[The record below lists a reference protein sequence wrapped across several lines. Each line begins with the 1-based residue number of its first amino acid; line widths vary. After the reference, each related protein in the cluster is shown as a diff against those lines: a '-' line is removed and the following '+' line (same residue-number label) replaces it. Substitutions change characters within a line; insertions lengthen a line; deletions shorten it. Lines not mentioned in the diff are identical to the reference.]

1 MDVFFLLTVNLFNIR
16 QKTMYKKNLKFLVM
30 SKDMAKSLV
39 AAALMVAFSTPV
51 AANTATGSRS
61 ASGAFS
67 KQADGI
73 VMRTGADGS
82 NNWGAMQGVKGLEDL
97 IGKTEAEIK
106 NAALT
111 PGSTLSDAEPD
122 KVFFL
127 YNVKTGKFLNAGGYW
142 GTHVSLKDYPLSLWA
157 ETHTYKLP
165 SSSTTQTLIDF
176 IQNMETG
183 QGKYLGWVGKDGGTG
198 TDDGVFIDR
207 HQDEN
212 THYGWV
218 FEPLKN
224 DTQNTYKIYTYATN
238 KPYSTLIAKSTK
250 YYLCANGDETD
261 QDKNCGAFSESYIE
275 SKNYDA
281 YSTWRVLSMKQIYD
295 LITEQS
301 SDNMTSAL
309 DLSYRLDCPGFSR
322 GDKDIKEKWKLS
334 TFATGTN
341 ATGTKGG
348 WRFGLEKL
356 HNTEKTLT
364 GSGGSG
370 ESTDLDKYDFNG
382 LSSSNPYTF
391 DKITYT
397 GKEDYERRLGKYF
410 CADAKNLRGVIYQDV
425 DIKAPGSYIIE
436 CKGYSTTKKA
446 KIFATW
452 LDKEGKED
460 KASLHQNVLNQV
472 SYMPKTE
479 QVLLHVNEQN
489 MDYAGKNFY
498 GQRKYINTVLVQ
510 VPDITPK
517 PSDGNYGTIR
527 FGLIIGDN
535 QDDTDVHD
543 VKNEWTVFDDFRLLY
558 ASDDNG
564 VDLILDEDRDNLSYL
579 KDCDIT
585 YKNRVLHL
593 NKTFTKDKWNSFV
606 LPVSLKRDQFRQ
618 AFGANA
624 RLAKLSGLTSS
635 EIQFKTID
643 MDGMADNVD
652 VLDAYTPYIIF
663 PTKIHDTDKTKVSP
677 AYKASLTKRN
687 GESTPV
693 VIKANHY
700 DIPNVTFKT
709 DDANKNDLSQMNTD
723 TWVSDVTTTVE
734 NSNGSMKAYGTF
746 ARTFGQNVTQNVT
759 DEKADDYGVYKFT
772 DHYIISKRDD
782 LKGSYFFDKGNLY
795 YSSERVR
802 GLRGFSCWFKPVNSS
817 SATTKLNLYID
828 GVANGTTGIDDV
840 AFGDEEPIGKAAK
853 GIYNMNGQLVS
864 NGSDT
869 TNLPAGMYIVNGK
882 KCVVK

>member
-1 MDVFFLLTVNLFNIR
+1 
-16 QKTMYKKNLKFLVM
+16 MYKKNLKFLVM

-61 ASGAFS
+61 ESGAFS

-82 NNWGAMQGVKGLEDL
+82 NGSNALGGAIGLEYL
-97 IGKTEAEIK
+97 VGKTEDQIK
-106 NAALT
+106 NAALK
-111 PGSTLSDAEPD
+111 PGSELNDNKPD
-122 KVFFL
+122 EVFFL

-157 ETHTYKLP
+157 ETHEYKF
-165 SSSTTQTLIDF
+165 STGFLSTDTKTLIDF
-176 IQNMETG
+176 IQNLETG
-183 QGKYLGWVGKDGGTG
+183 QDKYLGWVGKEGGTG

-207 HQDEN
+207 HQGEK
-212 THYGWV
+212 THCGWV
-218 FEPLKN
+218 FVPLN
-224 DTQNTYKIYTYATN
+224 DEQHTYKIYTYAT
-238 KPYSTLIAKSTK
+238 KTPSSSDTK
-250 YYLCANGDETD
+250 FYLCANGDDTD
-261 QDKNCGAFSESYIE
+261 QDKNCGAFSDSYIT
-275 SKNYDA
+275 SKNYED
-281 YSTWRVLSMKQIYD
+281 YSTWRVLSMKQISD
-295 LITEQS
+295 LLSEN

-322 GDKDIKEKWKLS
+322 GDKDIKKWKVS
-334 TFATGTN
+334 TS

-348 WRFGLEKL
+348 WRFGLEHL
-356 HNTEKTLT
+356 HNKENTLKESADATELYDYDVKDLPSKTP
-364 GSGGSG
+364 
-370 ESTDLDKYDFNG
+370 Y
-382 LSSSNPYTF
+382 YTF
-391 DKITYT
+391 EGSEYKDK
-397 GKEDYERRLGKYF
+397 DNYERHLGKYF

-425 DIKAPGSYIIE
+425 KIKAPGSYLIE

-460 KASLHQNVLNQV
+460 NASLHQNVLNQV

-510 VPDITPK
+510 VPDTK

-527 FGLIIGDN
+527 FGLIIGDDQN
-535 QDDTDVHD
+535 DTKVDAA
-543 VKNEWTVFDDFRLLY
+543 NEWTVFDDFRLLY
-558 ASDDNG
+558 ASDENST
-564 VDLILDEDRDNLSYL
+564 DLILDEDRDNLDYL
-579 KDCDIT
+579 KDCSTT
-585 YKNRVLHL
+585 YKNTVLHL

-635 EIQFKTID
+635 EIQFQTVNMDAPD
-643 MDGMADNVD
+643 MTDNAE
-652 VLDAYTPYIIF
+652 VLTAYTPYIIF
-663 PTKIHDTDKTKVSP
+663 PTKIHTDNTKFSP
-677 AYKASLTKRN
+677 AYKAKLTKIN
-687 GESTPV
+687 GESEPQEV

-700 DIPNVTFKT
+700 DIPNVTFET
-709 DDANKNDLSQMNTD
+709 DATNNNDLTKMDTKTWTMKEVLSVTD
-723 TWVSDVTTTVE
+723 GTME
-734 NSNGSMKAYGTF
+734 AHGTF
-746 ARTFGQNVTQNVT
+746 ARTFGPNAPQNEN
-759 DEKADDYGVYKFT
+759 GVYNF
-772 DHYIISKRDD
+772 DNNYGIIGERDD
-782 LKGSYFFDKGNLY
+782 LIGSYFFHNGNLY
-795 YSSERVR
+795 RSDKRQR

-817 SATTKLNLYID
+817 SAPASTKLNLYID
-828 GVANGTTGIDDV
+828 GVANGTTGIDEV
-840 AFGDEEPIGKAAK
+840 AFGDEEPTGKAAK

-882 KCVVK
+882 KCVVR

>member
-1 MDVFFLLTVNLFNIR
+1 MC
-16 QKTMYKKNLKFLVM
+16 KKNLKFLVM

-39 AAALMVAFSTPV
+39 AAALMVAFTTPV

-61 ASGAFS
+61 ESGAFS

-82 NNWGAMQGVKGLEDL
+82 NGSNNALGGAIGIEYLD
-97 IGKTEAEIK
+97 GKTVAEIK
-106 NAALT
+106 AAAVT
-111 PGSTLSDAEPD
+111 SDTNLSDADPD

-127 YNVKTGKFLNAGGYW
+127 YNVKTRKFLNAGGYW

-157 ETHTYKLP
+157 KTNTYKLP

-176 IQNMETG
+176 IQNLETG

-224 DTQNTYKIYTYATN
+224 DTQNTYKIYTYATK

-275 SKNYDA
+275 SNNYDA

-322 GDKDIKEKWKLS
+322 GDKDITVWNVSNFPK
-334 TFATGTN
+334 
-341 ATGTKGG
+341 GTKGG

-356 HNTEKTLT
+356 YNTDNKLT
-364 GSGGSG
+364 GSG
-370 ESTDLDKYDFNG
+370 ESTELDKYDFNG
-382 LSSSNPYTF
+382 LSSSTPYTF
-391 DKITYT
+391 EKSEYKDK
-397 GKEDYERRLGKYF
+397 DNYERHLGKYF
-410 CADAKNLRGVIYQDV
+410 CADAKNMRGVIYQDV
-425 DIKAPGSYIIE
+425 EIKAPGSYLIE
-436 CKGYSTTKKA
+436 CKGFSTTTKA
-446 KIFATW
+446 KIFASW
-452 LDKEGKED
+452 FDKKDGTNED
-460 KASLHQNVLNQV
+460 KSLMHQNVLNQV
-472 SYMPKTE
+472 SYMSKAE
-479 QVLLHVNEQN
+479 QEELHVSEQN

-498 GQRKYINTVLVQ
+498 GKRKYINTVLIQ
-510 VPDITPK
+510 VPKTK
-517 PSDGNYGTIR
+517 KQSENNYGVIR
-527 FGLIIGDN
+527 FGLIIGDDQN
-535 QDDTDVHD
+535 DTKVDAP
-543 VKNEWTVFDDFRLLY
+543 NEWTVFDDFRLLY
-558 ASDDNG
+558 ASDDKSA
-564 VDLILDEDRDNLSYL
+564 DLILDEDRDNLDYL
-579 KDCDIT
+579 KDCSTT
-585 YKNRVLHL
+585 YKNTVLHL

-624 RLAKLSGLTSS
+624 RLAKLHALTSS
-635 EIQFKTID
+635 EIQFQTVD
-643 MDGMADNVD
+643 MDVNDNAV

-663 PTKIHDTDKTKVSP
+663 PTKIHTDETKASP
-677 AYKASLTKRN
+677 AYKATLRSTK
-687 GESTPV
+687 GESGKEEV
-693 VIKANHY
+693 LIKANHY
-700 DIPNVTFKT
+700 DIPNVTFET
-709 DDANKNDLSQMNTD
+709 TSANENDLSNMDTD
-723 TWVSDVTTTVE
+723 TWVSTTKGYSTD
-734 NSNGSMKAYGTF
+734 GSMVAYGTF
-746 ARTFGQNVTQNVT
+746 ARTFGTNATQDQN
-759 DEKADDYGVYKFT
+759 GVYSFN
-772 DHYIISKRDD
+772 DNYDIIGGRDN
-782 LKGSYFFDKGNLY
+782 LIGSYFFDRGNLY
-795 YSSERVR
+795 YSSKDRVR
-802 GLRGFSCWFKPVNSS
+802 GLRGFSCWFKPVAS
-817 SATTKLNLYID
+817 SASPSKLNLYID

-840 AFGDEEPIGKAAK
+840 AFGDEEPTGKAAK

-882 KCVVK
+882 KCVVR

>member
-1 MDVFFLLTVNLFNIR
+1 
-16 QKTMYKKNLKFLVM
+16 M
-30 SKDMAKSLV
+30 SKDMAKSLI

-67 KQADGI
+67 KQDDGI
-73 VMRTGADGS
+73 VMPTAADGS
-82 NNWGAMQGVKGLEDL
+82 NNFGAMQGVKGLEDL
-97 IGKTEAEIK
+97 IGKTEDEIK
-106 NAALT
+106 KAALE
-111 PGSTLSDAEPD
+111 PDEGLSDAD
-122 KVFFL
+122 QNKVFFL

-157 ETHTYKLP
+157 KKNNYKLP

-176 IQNMETG
+176 IQNLETG

-224 DTQNTYKIYTYATN
+224 DTQNTYKIYTYATK
-238 KPYSTLIAKSTK
+238 KPYSTSIAKSTK

-275 SKNYDA
+275 SNNYDA

-322 GDKDIKEKWKLS
+322 GDKDITVWNVSNFPK
-334 TFATGTN
+334 
-341 ATGTKGG
+341 GTKGG

-356 HNTEKTLT
+356 YNTDNTLT
-364 GSGGSG
+364 GSG
-370 ESTDLDKYDFNG
+370 ESTDLDNYDVNG
-382 LSSSNPYTF
+382 LKNSPYTF
-391 DKITYT
+391 EGTTYKDK
-397 GKEDYERRLGKYF
+397 DNYERHLGKYF

-425 DIKAPGSYIIE
+425 VIKAPGSYIIE
-436 CKGYSTTKKA
+436 CKGYSTTPKA
-446 KIFATW
+446 KIFASW
-452 LDKEGKED
+452 FDKKGGTED
-460 KASLHQNVLNQV
+460 KALLHQNVFNQV
-472 SYMPKTE
+472 SYMSKAE
-479 QVLLHVNEQN
+479 QEKLHVSEQN

-510 VPDITPK
+510 VPDTK
-517 PSDGNYGTIR
+517 KQSDGNYGIIR
-527 FGLIIGDN
+527 FGLIIGDDQN
-535 QDDTDVHD
+535 DTKVDAAA
-543 VKNEWTVFDDFRLLY
+543 NEWTVFDDFRLLY

-564 VDLILDEDRDNLSYL
+564 TDLILDEDRDNLDYL
-579 KDCDIT
+579 VNCSNT
-585 YKNRVLHL
+585 YKNTVLHL
-593 NKTFTKDKWNSFV
+593 NKTFKKDKWNSFV

-624 RLAKLSGLTSS
+624 RLAKLHALTSS
-635 EIQFKTID
+635 EIQFQTVD
-643 MDGMADNVD
+643 MDVNDNAV

-663 PTKIHDTDKTKVSP
+663 PTKIHTDETKASP
-677 AYKASLTKRN
+677 AYKATLRSTN
-687 GESTPV
+687 GESGKEEV
-693 VIKANHY
+693 LIKANHY
-700 DIPNVTFKT
+700 DIPNVTFET
-709 DDANKNDLSQMNTD
+709 NDENKNDLSKMD
-723 TWVSDVTTTVE
+723 SKWVSTFTTKVKGTD
-734 NSNGSMKAYGTF
+734 GSMEAYGTF
-746 ARTFGQNVTQNVT
+746 ARTFGQKATQNVT
-759 DEKADDYGVYKFT
+759 DEKADDYGVYKFK
-772 DHYIISKRDD
+772 DHNIIDGRDG
-782 LKGSYFFDKGNLY
+782 LIGCYFFDRGNLY
-795 YSSERVR
+795 YSSKDRVR

-817 SATTKLNLYID
+817 TPTNTKLNLYID
-828 GVANGTTGIDDV
+828 GVANGTTGIDEV
-840 AFGDEEPIGKAAK
+840 AFGDEEPTGKAAK
-853 GIYNMNGQLVS
+853 GIFNMNGQLVS

-882 KCVVK
+882 KCVVR